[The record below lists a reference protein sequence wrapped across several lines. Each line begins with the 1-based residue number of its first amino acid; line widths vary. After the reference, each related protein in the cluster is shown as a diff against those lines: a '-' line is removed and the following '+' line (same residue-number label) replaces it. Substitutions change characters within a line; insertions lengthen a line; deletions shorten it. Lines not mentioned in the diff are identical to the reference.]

1 MAWEATTLDL
11 IGSVGI
17 QTPIHQLTRIGE
29 RSVLLL
35 RRFDRGAQG
44 QRLGYVSALTAL
56 GASDGDH
63 LDYADIGEDQFRWL
77 FAEDRA
83 QFYLAKEALPERD
96 GFTYVSINFM
106 RAARPRY
113 LAFAGIAGLSLH
125 NWYSNHIYC
134 GHCGRP
140 MVHSEN
146 ERMVH
151 CDHCHTMIY
160 PRICPAV
167 IVAVRHGDKLLVS
180 KYAGREYKN
189 IALLAGF
196 AEVGETIE
204 ETVHREVMEEVGIRV
219 KNLQFYKSQPWCFTD
234 TLLFGFFCDLD
245 GDDTL
250 KVDHGEL
257 ATAGWIDRKDI
268 PEDTEKASLTMEM
281 MTLFKQGVY

>member
-1 MAWEATTLDL
+1 MTSLSTSCALPGRVTWPLPASPGYPCITGTATT
-11 IGSVGI
+11 
-17 QTPIHQLTRIGE
+17 
-29 RSVLLL
+29 
-35 RRFDRGAQG
+35 F
-44 QRLGYVSALTAL
+44 SAATAAVPWHTARVN
-56 GASDGDH
+56 ASC
-63 LDYADIGEDQFRWL
+63 
-77 FAEDRA
+77 
-83 QFYLAKEALPERD
+83 
-96 GFTYVSINFM
+96 
-106 RAARPRY
+106 
-113 LAFAGIAGLSLH
+113 IATIAIPS
-125 NWYSNHIYC
+125 
-134 GHCGRP
+134 
-140 MVHSEN
+140 
-146 ERMVH
+146 
-151 CDHCHTMIY
+151 IY

-204 ETVHREVMEEVGIRV
+204 ETVHREVMEEVGIKV

-257 ATAGWIDRKDI
+257 ATAGWIDRQDI

>member
-1 MAWEATTLDL
+1 MIQD
-11 IGSVGI
+11 IGNHTYHVEYHPVPLARDGI
-17 QTPIHQLTRIGE
+17 LLSYQGRKVLVRLT
-29 RSVLLL
+29 
-35 RRFDRGAQG
+35 
-44 QRLGYVSALTAL
+44 
-56 GASDGDH
+56 GDKEFVYPRH
-63 LDYADIGEDQFRWL
+63 ADYADIGEDQFRWL

-134 GHCGRP
+134 GHCGHP

-245 GDDTL
+245 GDDRL

>member
-1 MAWEATTLDL
+1 MIQD
-11 IGSVGI
+11 IGNHTYHVEYHPVPLARDGI
-17 QTPIHQLTRIGE
+17 LLSYQGRKVLVRLT
-29 RSVLLL
+29 
-35 RRFDRGAQG
+35 
-44 QRLGYVSALTAL
+44 
-56 GASDGDH
+56 GDKEFVYPRH
-63 LDYADIGEDQFRWL
+63 ADYADIGEDQFRWL

-180 KYAGREYKN
+180 KCAGREYKN

-281 MTLFKQGVY
+281 MTLFQQGVY

>member
-1 MAWEATTLDL
+1 MIQD
-11 IGSVGI
+11 IGNHTYHVEYHPVPLARDGI
-17 QTPIHQLTRIGE
+17 LLSYQGRKVLVRLT
-29 RSVLLL
+29 
-35 RRFDRGAQG
+35 
-44 QRLGYVSALTAL
+44 
-56 GASDGDH
+56 GDKEFVYPRH
-63 LDYADIGEDQFRWL
+63 ADYADIGEDQFRWL

-234 TLLFGFFCDLD
+234 TLLFGFF
-245 GDDTL
+245 
-250 KVDHGEL
+250 
-257 ATAGWIDRKDI
+257 
-268 PEDTEKASLTMEM
+268 
-281 MTLFKQGVY
+281 

>member
-1 MAWEATTLDL
+1 MRGHWLRLYATVSHATAAGAYD
-11 IGSVGI
+11 GSG
-17 QTPIHQLTRIGE
+17 HG
-29 RSVLLL
+29 
-35 RRFDRGAQG
+35 
-44 QRLGYVSALTAL
+44 
-56 GASDGDH
+56 
-63 LDYADIGEDQFRWL
+63 
-77 FAEDRA
+77 FA
-83 QFYLAKEALPERD
+83 
-96 GFTYVSINFM
+96 YVSINFM

-125 NWYSNHIYC
+125 NWYSNHIFC

-140 MVHSEN
+140 MVHSES

-204 ETVHREVMEEVGIRV
+204 ETVHREVMEEVGIKV

-257 ATAGWIDRKDI
+257 ATAGWIDRQDI
-268 PEDTEKASLTMEM
+268 PEETKKQAIRSLIWLLNLSEGIRALKTAVIIAAALIPNNISFTKTAPFSSCKQKA
-281 MTLFKQGVY
+281 